1 MPAFPLPPGSTIGI
15 LGGGQLGRMLALA
28 AAKLG
33 LKTHIYCPEAG
44 SPAFE
49 VAGTFTIAAYED
61 AEALARFAASVD
73 VVTYEFENVPGE
85 TARLLSAA
93 VAVAPAPSILAVSQ
107 DRLTEKQ
114 FIEAQGIP
122 VPAFANVENLA
133 DLHAAVARF
142 GTPCVLKTRT
152 MGYDGKGQAKIMD
165 AAGAEAA
172 WDAIG
177 RKPAIAEAFV
187 PFAAEVSVIAARG
200 RDGQTAVFD
209 IPLNEHRNH
218 ILHSST
224 VPSGLAE
231 ATETAARA
239 IGAKLA
245 QSFDY
250 VGVMAVELFL
260 VRENGTETLL
270 VNEIAPRVHNS
281 GHWTESACMSSQF
294 EQHIRAVAGWPLA
307 STARF
312 ADVEMTNLI
321 GSDADHWQALAAEPG
336 AAVHLYGKAEGRPGR
351 KMGHVNRLK
360 TPVN

>member
-1 MPAFPLPPGSTIGI
+1 MAAFPLPPGSTIGI

-44 SPAFE
+44 SPAFD
-49 VAGTFTIAAYED
+49 VAAEFTCASYED
-61 AEALARFAASVD
+61 AEALARFAAQVD
-73 VVTYEFENVPGE
+73 VVTYEFENVPGK
-85 TARLLSAA
+85 TAAILGAA
-93 VAVAPAPSILAVSQ
+93 VPVAPSPSILAITQ

-122 VPAFANVENLA
+122 VPAFANVENLN
-133 DLHAAVARF
+133 DLNAAIARL

-152 MGYDGKGQAKIMD
+152 MGYDGKGQAKIMNP
-165 AAGAEAA
+165 GQAEAA

-187 PFAAEVSVIAARG
+187 PFSAEVSVIAARG

-224 VPSGLAE
+224 VPSGLSD
-231 ATETAARA
+231 ATEKAARE
-239 IGAKLA
+239 IGHKLA
-245 QSFDY
+245 QSLDY
-250 VGVMAVELFL
+250 VGVMAVELF
-260 VRENGTETLL
+260 VVGDNLL

-307 STARF
+307 ATTRF

-321 GSDADHWQALAAEPG
+321 GADADAWASLATEPG
-336 AAVHLYGKAEGRPGR
+336 TALHLYGKAEARAGR

-360 TPVN
+360 QR

>member
-1 MPAFPLPPGSTIGI
+1 MVAFPLPPGSTIGI

-33 LKTHIYCPEAG
+33 LKTHIYCPEVG
-44 SPAFE
+44 SPAFD
-49 VAGTFTIAAYED
+49 VAADFTCAAYED
-61 AEALARFAASVD
+61 AEALSRFAASVD
-73 VVTYEFENVPGE
+73 VVTYEFENVPGQ
-85 TARLLSAA
+85 TAAILGAA
-93 VAVAPAPSILAVSQ
+93 VAVAPAASILAITQ
-107 DRLTEKQ
+107 DRLTEKR

-122 VPAFANVENLA
+122 VPAFANVESLD
-133 DLHAAVARF
+133 DLHAALARL

-152 MGYDGKGQAKIMD
+152 MGYDGKGQAKIMS
-165 AAGAEAA
+165 AAEAEAA
-172 WDAIG
+172 WHAIG

-187 PFAAEVSVIAARG
+187 PFSAEVSVIVARG

-218 ILHSST
+218 ILHRSS
-224 VPSGLAE
+224 VPSGLSE
-231 ATETAARA
+231 ATEKAARE
-239 IGAKLA
+239 IGQKLA

-250 VGVMAVELFL
+250 VGVMAVELF
-260 VRENGTETLL
+260 VVGDRLL

-294 EQHIRAVAGWPLA
+294 EQHIRAVVGWPLA
-307 STARF
+307 ATERF

-321 GSDADHWQALAAEPG
+321 GAELEDWAKLAAEPG
-336 AAVHLYGKAEGRPGR
+336 AALHLYGKAEARQGR

-360 TPVN
+360 QR

>member
-1 MPAFPLPPGSTIGI
+1 MAAFPLAPGSTIGI

-28 AAKLG
+28 VAKLG
-33 LKTHIYCPEAG
+33 LKSHVYCPEAG
-44 SPAFE
+44 SPAFD
-49 VAGTFTIAAYED
+49 VAAAFTCAAYED

-73 VVTYEFENVPGE
+73 VVTYEFENVPGK
-85 TARLLSAA
+85 TAAILGAA
-93 VAVAPAPSILAVSQ
+93 VPVAPSPSILAITQ

-122 VPAFANVENLA
+122 VPGFANVENLN
-133 DLHAAVARF
+133 DLNAAIARL

-152 MGYDGKGQAKIMD
+152 MGYDGKGQAKIMTPAD
-165 AAGAEAA
+165 AQAA

-177 RKPAIAEAFV
+177 QKPAIAEAFV
-187 PFAAEVSVIAARG
+187 PFSAEVSVIVARG

-209 IPLNEHRNH
+209 VPLNEHRNH
-218 ILHSST
+218 ILHTST
-224 VPSGLAE
+224 VPSGLSE
-231 ATETAARA
+231 ATEKAARE
-239 IGAKLA
+239 IGQKLA

-250 VGVMAVELFL
+250 VGVMAVELF
-260 VRENGTETLL
+260 VVGDSLL

-312 ADVEMTNLI
+312 ADVQMTNLI
-321 GSDADHWQALAAEPG
+321 GADAEGWAALAAEPG
-336 AAVHLYGKAEGRPGR
+336 VALHLYGKAEARAGR

-360 TPVN
+360 QR